1 MMECLWHKDKKPKCE
16 LYLVSCSTVLDSLQ
30 NVLSRSVMTI
40 VSDPEDAKEVVMMK
54 TMNSMRTSKVRRVKM

>member
-1 MMECLWHKDKKPKCE
+1 
-16 LYLVSCSTVLDSLQ
+16 
-30 NVLSRSVMTI
+30 MTI